1 MTRRHLALASL
12 LTLCSAGCIQTF
24 DSTTLGVPVT
34 MAAAPGE
41 VPQGT
46 PFKAQSHTVHALF
59 GLVPLS
65 QANLQKALARQ
76 LVGGQQIAQLRI
88 KVKSRWSDILLTGLT
103 LGLLAPRTVT
113 YEGVIIGR

>member
-1 MTRRHLALASL
+1 MKRRGLALAAL
-12 LTLCSAGCIQTF
+12 LTLCGSGCIQTF

-41 VPQGT
+41 AVQGT
-46 PFKAQSHTVHALF
+46 PFKAQSHTVHAFF
-59 GLVPLS
+59 GLVALS

-76 LVGGQQIAQLRI
+76 LVGGQQVAQLKI
-88 KVKSRWSDILLTGLT
+88 KVKSRWTDILVTGLT